1 MLVAVNHLVGYD
13 QVMATQSN
21 GHTVQSLLWVLLI
34 PGVGANPA
42 WGQAEEVSPPPSP
55 GDTVQSRESRRPD
68 SLEAAMLSGLEW
80 RGVGPALMSGRVSDV
95 AVATTPGAADAIYVG
110 AASGGV
116 FRSINQGVSWEA
128 LFDGIEGLI
137 SVGDVAV
144 APSNRNVVW
153 VGTGE
158 PNNRQSSA
166 WGEGVYRSL
175 DGGESWEH
183 AGLSETRH
191 IGRIVIHPADPDIV
205 YVAAAGHLWGPNEE
219 RGVFRTTDGGA
230 TWEKVLY
237 VDENTG
243 AIDLAMD
250 PRDPQ
255 TLFAA
260 MYQRQRRVWGFS
272 GGGPGSGLYRSMDG
286 GATWRELTDG
296 LPQVEMGRI
305 GIDVFQGD
313 GRIVYAIVEADH
325 GPTPRG
331 VRYSVPPT
339 TVRTEMGGV
348 FRSMDRGATWEQMS
362 SFNPRPPYVS
372 QIRVDPKDPD
382 RVYVLGVGWVHISDD
397 GGRTFRDRDSGPS
410 IHPDH
415 HALWIDPRDPRHLI
429 VGNDGG
435 VAVSWDRGETWRFVD
450 NLPIGQFYG
459 IAVDMQ
465 DPYHICGGLQDN
477 GSWCVPSATRYGD
490 GITNFDVYNVGGSDG
505 YKTEIEPL
513 DRTKMFLVSW
523 EGWLTRF
530 DPVSGVGQI
539 VTPGP
544 RDKAHAERGGY
555 RWDWNTPILLSRHHP
570 TTLYL
575 GYDVLLK
582 STDRGRSWTE
592 ISPDLT
598 RGIDRDTLELMGRR
612 VTAETLGQIDGV
624 IFYSSLTAVS
634 ESPLDPDVLYAGSDD
649 GEVHRTRDG
658 GAHWASVRDGI
669 PGLPPLTPVSHLA
682 ASHHLQG
689 RVYATFDGHEL
700 DDYRPYVYVSDDFGE
715 TWRSLSAGLPGKSIN
730 VIREHPRQS
739 GLLFLGHEAGVHAS
753 IDGGAAW
760 VSLKLNM
767 PSAPV
772 DDLIIHPRD
781 NDLVAGTHGR
791 SIWILD
797 DIGPLEALTAQVLA
811 SEAYLFPLRPARL
824 SISRPRQGWFGD
836 DHFVAPNPEPGARIA
851 YHLGRPYEEAV
862 EITIRD
868 AAGNV
873 VRTLG
878 GPARRG
884 LNRLM
889 WDLRIGPP
897 YEDAVAEPLG
907 PAVLPGEYSV
917 DLTLPRSGDGDH
929 EGQGPILTEL
939 LTVEGD
945 PLVPVSAGER
955 QERQNAL
962 LDVYELQR
970 TLATSSKAALALSE
984 QIADFKY
991 HLDAWVEAEAWS
1003 AERSE
1008 EAGEQVQQ
1016 LAKRVSSL
1024 QGEVQHQTR
1033 VVEGER
1039 GLVDS
1044 IERYSGAPT
1053 ADQVRRLDWTFES
1066 VSRIVE
1072 ELNRIMEAE
1081 LPALYEELGTRGPW
1095 LAPAPRIAP
1104 PVRRRED
1111 TSTGRM

>member
-1 MLVAVNHLVGYD
+1 
-13 QVMATQSN
+13 MATQSN

-34 PGVGANPA
+34 PSVGTNPG
-42 WGQAEEVSPPPSP
+42 WGLAAEVSSPQSP
-55 GDTVQSRESRRPD
+55 GDTVQSQESRHPP
-68 SLEAAMLSGLEW
+68 SLEAPMLSGLEW

-95 AVATTPGAADAIYVG
+95 AVAMTPGASDAIYVG

-116 FRSINQGVSWEA
+116 FRSTNQGISWEA
-128 LFDGIEGLI
+128 IFDSVEGLI
-137 SVGDVAV
+137 SVGDLAV
-144 APSNRNVVW
+144 AHSNRNVVW

-175 DGGESWEH
+175 DGGQSWEH

-219 RGVFRTTDGGA
+219 RGVFRTTDGGT

-250 PRDPQ
+250 PRDPR

-260 MYQRQRRVWGFS
+260 MYQRQRKVWGFS
-272 GGGPGSGLYRSMDG
+272 GGGPGSGLYRSIDG

-305 GIDVFQGD
+305 GIDIFQGD

-325 GPTPRG
+325 APTPRG
-331 VRYSVPPT
+331 ATYSVSPPT
-339 TVRTEMGGV
+339 LRTEMGGV

-362 SFNPRPPYVS
+362 SFNPRPPYMS

-382 RVYVLGVGWVHISDD
+382 RVYVLGVSMVHISDD
-397 GGRTFRDRDSGPS
+397 GGRTFRDPGSGPS
-410 IHPDH
+410 IHPDY

-435 VAVSWDRGETWRFVD
+435 VGVSWDRGETWRYVD
-450 NLPIGQFYG
+450 NLPLGQFYG

-477 GSWCVPSATRYGD
+477 GSWCVPSATRYSD

-505 YKTEIEPL
+505 YQTQIEPL
-513 DRTKMFLVSW
+513 DHTKMFLVSW

-530 DPVSGVGQI
+530 DPVSGVGQY
-539 VTPGP
+539 VSPNP
-544 RDKAHAERGGY
+544 RDKAHAERDGY

-582 STDRGRSWTE
+582 STDRGRTWAE

-634 ESPLDPDVLYAGSDD
+634 ESPLDPNLLYAGSDD
-649 GEVHRTRDG
+649 GELHRTRDG

-669 PGLPPLTPVSHLA
+669 PPGLPPLTPVSQLA

-715 TWRSLSAGLPGKSIN
+715 TWRSLSAGLPETSVN
-730 VIREHPRQS
+730 VVREHPRHS
-739 GLLFLGHEAGVHAS
+739 GLLFLGHEMGVHAS
-753 IDGGAAW
+753 IDGGATW

-772 DDLIIHPRD
+772 DDLIIHPRE

-811 SEAYLFPLRPARL
+811 SEAHLFPLRPSRL
-824 SISRPRQGWFGD
+824 SIPRQRQGWFGD
-836 DHFVAPNPEPGARIA
+836 DHFAASNPELGARITYYVA
-851 YHLGRPYEEAV
+851 RPYEEGV

-873 VRTLG
+873 VRTLR

-889 WDLRIGPP
+889 WDLRIEPP
-897 YEDAVAEPLG
+897 YEDEGEEPRG

-917 DLTLPRSGDGDH
+917 DLTLPQSGDGDH
-929 EGQGPILTEL
+929 EGQGPIPTEM

-955 QERQNAL
+955 RERQNAL
-962 LDVYELQR
+962 LDVYELQK
-970 TLATSSKAALALSE
+970 TLATSSRAVLVLSE

-991 HLDAWVEAEAWS
+991 HLDARAEAWS
-1003 AERSE
+1003 VERSE
-1008 EAGEQVQQ
+1008 DAREQVEQ
-1016 LAKRVSSL
+1016 LAKKVSSL
-1024 QGEVQHQTR
+1024 QGGLRHETR
-1033 VVEGER
+1033 VVEGGR

-1072 ELNRIMEAE
+1072 ELNRIMETE
-1081 LPALYEELGTRGPW
+1081 LPALYGELGTQGLWR
-1095 LAPAPRIAP
+1095 APAPRILP
-1104 PVRRRED
+1104 PARRRQG
-1111 TSTGRM
+1111 TSYP